1 MINLP
6 LDSASS
12 IVHLYRSTIASR
24 YNMPLQTL
32 ASSDEEDESSTK
44 RFRSNNNKTGM
55 TKAIL
60 TMVAHINLKSISV
73 KESSS
78 YLIRTFL
85 F

>member
-1 MINLP
+1 
-6 LDSASS
+6 
-12 IVHLYRSTIASR
+12 
-24 YNMPLQTL
+24 MPLQTL
-32 ASSDEEDESSTK
+32 ASSDEEDESSMK

-55 TKAIL
+55 TKAVL
-60 TMVAHINLKSISV
+60 TIVAPINLKSISV